1 MKQINLEELP
11 DNKELFDSF
20 LVTKSKL
27 EGYDP
32 EKIMVA
38 ISGGADSDI
47 MLDLVHR
54 ICDGVHYV
62 FFDTGLEYEATK
74 EHIKYLEE
82 KYGIEIEVEKAKKA
96 IPTTCKQYGQPFI
109 SKRVS
114 ELMERLQ
121 RHGFQW
127 EDEPLDVLLKRYQ
140 KCKAALRWWCNDFPH
155 RKYNIQEN
163 KWLKEFL
170 IAHPPTF
177 RISNKCCQYAKKDA
191 GKDYKKRN
199 EIQLSV
205 VGIRKAE
212 GGARAT
218 IKNCFTPKDDAPDEY
233 RPLFW
238 YKNETKTT
246 YETFFCIEH
255 SRCYSEY
262 GLRRTGCA
270 GCPFGRNFEKE
281 LEIIA
286 EHEPKLLAAVNNIF
300 RDTYAYTRQYREFA
314 RQMNEGETK

>member
-74 EHIKYLEE
+74 EHIKYLEK
-82 KYGIEIEVEKAKKA
+82 KYDVKIEVEKAKKK
-96 IPTTCKQYGQPFI
+96 IPTTCKQYGQPFL

-127 EDEPLDVLLKRYQ
+127 EDEPLDVLLKRYP
-140 KCKAALRWWCNDFPH
+140 KCRAALRWWCNDFPH

-170 IAHPPTF
+170 IANPPTF
-177 RISNKCCQYAKKDA
+177 HISNKCCQYAKKDA

-212 GGARAT
+212 GGGSCDNQ
-218 IKNCFTPKDDAPDEY
+218 K
-233 RPLFW
+233 LF
-238 YKNETKTT
+238 
-246 YETFFCIEH
+246 H
-255 SRCYSEY
+255 
-262 GLRRTGCA
+262 A
-270 GCPFGRNFEKE
+270 
-281 LEIIA
+281 
-286 EHEPKLLAAVNNIF
+286 
-300 RDTYAYTRQYREFA
+300 
-314 RQMNEGETK
+314 